1 MYVERRTEFSQK
13 GQTARHSLQ
22 VLQLALFVEFGFVA
36 VHCSTAAP
44 VEVLAPAVESAVGL
58 ELLRGQQNTV
68 LAGFG
73 SAAWVSEGAVAPADF
88 EWEFDA

>member
-1 MYVERRTEFSQK
+1 MYVERCTEFSQK

-44 VEVLAPAVESAVGL
+44 VEVLVPSVESAVGL

-73 SAAWVSEGAVAPADF
+73 SAAWVPEGAVAPADF